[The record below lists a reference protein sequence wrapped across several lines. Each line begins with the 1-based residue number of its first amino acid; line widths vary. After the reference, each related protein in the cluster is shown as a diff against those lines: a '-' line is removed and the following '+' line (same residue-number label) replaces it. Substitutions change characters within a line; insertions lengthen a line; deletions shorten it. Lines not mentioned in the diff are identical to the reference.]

1 MKAGLAEVRE
11 KLAQVDCPRR
21 GAPRPELKVFWKN
34 RLHMLRDLR
43 IRFAGSLVA
52 GLVIFGVGQLPAQE
66 RRANNRIDVQK
77 YTIDAEIA
85 PANSTLAAR
94 AAVQFTPVDDNIN
107 SATFELNNALNIAR
121 VVDDQGR
128 PVPTS
133 RNQADSTIRLT
144 FEQPLPKGKPVTVT
158 FEYDGRLTGN
168 EESPVYGIKFAAIHP
183 DYAYLMYPA
192 RWFPVSGYTTDRFA
206 AEMHIVVPTGYTA
219 IGTGP
224 DTQKT
229 AGDQTTFNFKFSRD
243 SFPGSI
249 AVVKDA
255 PVKVNSEGVSTTL
268 YFRGSEAA
276 AAQACGE
283 KVGSMMTHFTGLFG
297 IPPYA
302 NLTVVETEAGA
313 PKGFAAPG
321 LIFLAPQTIG
331 PQLAEN
337 VLANEV
343 SRQWWEE
350 MLSPTTRN
358 HLWIT
363 NGLAAYS
370 ELLWTE
376 HENGTGAMNAA
387 LKSVMIDS
395 LTVDTVPI
403 IQSSRLEDY
412 SPELWALTGAKGAT
426 VLGMLRNIVGDDKFF
441 EILKTFAQEDGWK
454 PVNTDDFQKVA
465 ETVSKK
471 ELGYFFTEWIESSG
485 APQFKLEYTVF
496 RENTQGPDK
505 QKGFRVMGKITQDLD
520 TFHMPVDLRITTEG
534 NPEEAKVEVVG
545 TSSEF
550 SVDTFGKPKTVEID
564 PGSMVLHYEPSIR
577 VAVAIRKGEQFAEL
591 SEFGDAIREYS
602 KALETNRNSSLA
614 HYRMAEVYF
623 LQQTWQSAINEFR
636 ESLNGDLTPKWT
648 EVWAHIN
655 MGRIYDISGSR
666 DRAVNEYNQAIRTK
680 DNTQGAQA
688 EAAKLLKTP
697 YEKPK
702 RVDQ

>member
-1 MKAGLAEVRE
+1 MHRDFLVRS
-11 KLAQVDCPRR
+11 AWPV
-21 GAPRPELKVFWKN
+21 
-34 RLHMLRDLR
+34 
-43 IRFAGSLVA
+43 VA
-52 GLVIFGVGQLPAQE
+52 GLLLFAGAPNAPAQE
-66 RRANNRIDVQK
+66 RRTNRIDVEQ
-77 YTIDAEIA
+77 YTLDAEIA
-85 PANSTLAAR
+85 PANSTLAVK
-94 AAVQFTPVDDNIN
+94 AAIRFSPVDDSIG
-107 SATFELNNALNIAR
+107 SATFELNNALQIAR
-121 VVDDQGR
+121 VTDEQGR
-128 PVPTS
+128 QIPTS
-133 RNQADSTIRLT
+133 RNQTDSTIRLT
-144 FEQPLPKGKPVTVT
+144 FDQPLQKGKAVTIT

-183 DYAYLMYPA
+183 DFAYLMYPA

-206 AEMHIVVPTGYTA
+206 AEMHVSVPAGYTVV
-219 IGTGP
+219 GSGV
-224 DTQKT
+224 DSHQT
-229 AGDQTTFNFKFSRD
+229 AGDKTTFTLKFSRS

-249 AVVKDA
+249 AVLKDA
-255 PVKVNSEGVSTTL
+255 PAKVQSEGVTTTL
-268 YFRGSEAA
+268 YFRGPEAA
-276 AAQACGE
+276 TAQPCGE
-283 KVGSMMTHFTGLFG
+283 KIGQMMTHFTGLFG

-313 PKGFAAPG
+313 PKGYAAPG
-321 LIFLAPQTIG
+321 LIFLAPNALTPILG
-331 PQLAEN
+331 VN

-350 MLSPTTRN
+350 LISPTTRN

-376 HENGTGAMNAA
+376 HDSGVAAMNSA
-387 LKSVMIDS
+387 LKGVMVDS

-412 SPELWALTGAKGAT
+412 SPEIWALTGAKGAT
-426 VLGMLRNIVGDDKFF
+426 VLSMLRTMLGDEKFF
-441 EILKTFAQEDGWK
+441 ETLKTFAQNDGWK

-485 APQFKLEYTVF
+485 APQFKLEYTIF
-496 RENTQGPDK
+496 REKD
-505 QKGFRVMGKITQDLD
+505 KGFRVMGKITQDLD
-520 TFHMPVDLRITTEG
+520 TFRMPVDLRITTDG

-550 SVDTFGKPKTVEID
+550 SVDTFGKPKDVQID
-564 PGSMVLHYEPSIR
+564 PGSMVLHYEPNIR
-577 VAVAIRKGEQFAEL
+577 VAVAIRKGEQFVEL
-591 SEFGDAIREYS
+591 SQLGDALKEYQ
-602 KALETNRNSSLA
+602 KALETNRASSLA

-636 ESLNGDLTPKWT
+636 EALNGDLEPKWT
-648 EVWAHIN
+648 EVWSHIN

-666 DRAVNEYNQAIRTK
+666 DRAVNEYNLAIRTK
-680 DNTQGAQA
+680 DDTQGAQA
-688 EAAKLLKTP
+688 EAARLLKTP

-702 RVDQ
+702 RIDQ

>member
-1 MKAGLAEVRE
+1 
-11 KLAQVDCPRR
+11 
-21 GAPRPELKVFWKN
+21 
-34 RLHMLRDLR
+34 MLRDFR
-43 IRFAGSLVA
+43 TRSVWPVVA
-52 GLVIFGVGQLPAQE
+52 GLLLFAGASAQE
-66 RRANNRIDVQK
+66 RRTNRIDVEQ

-85 PANSTLAAR
+85 PANATLAVK
-94 AAVQFTPVDDNIN
+94 AAIRFSPVDDNIG
-107 SATFELNNALNIAR
+107 SATFELNNALQIAR
-121 VVDDQGR
+121 VVDEQGKQI
-128 PVPTS
+128 PTT
-133 RNQADSTIRLT
+133 RNPTDSSIRLT
-144 FEQPLPKGKPVTVT
+144 FDQPLPKGKPVTIT

-183 DYAYLMYPA
+183 DFAYLMYPA

-206 AEMHIVVPTGYTA
+206 ADIHVSVPAGYTVVGSGMDA
-219 IGTGP
+219 H
-224 DTQKT
+224 QT
-229 AGDQTTFNFKFSRD
+229 AGDKTTFSFKFSRS

-249 AVVKDA
+249 AVVKDQPA
-255 PVKVNSEGVSTTL
+255 KVQSEGVTTTL
-268 YFRGSEAA
+268 YFRGPEAA
-276 AAQACGE
+276 TAQPCGE
-283 KVGSMMTHFTGLFG
+283 KIGQMVSQFTGLFG

-313 PKGFAAPG
+313 PKGYAAPG
-321 LIFLAPQTIG
+321 LIFLAPNALSPI
-331 PQLAEN
+331 LSVN

-350 MLSPTTRN
+350 LVSPTTRN

-376 HENGTGAMNAA
+376 HENGPGAMNSA
-387 LKSVMIDS
+387 LKSVMVDS

-426 VLGMLRNIVGDDKFF
+426 VLSMLRNMLGDEKFF
-441 EILKTFAQEDGWK
+441 ETLKTFAQNDGWK
-454 PVNTDDFQKVA
+454 PVNTDDFQKAA

-485 APQFKLEYTVF
+485 APQFKLEYTIF
-496 RENTQGPDK
+496 REKD
-505 QKGFRVMGKITQDLD
+505 KGFRVMGKITQDLD
-520 TFHMPVDLRITTEG
+520 TFRMPVGLRITTDG
-534 NPEEAKVEVVG
+534 SPEEKQVEVVG

-564 PGSMVLHYEPSIR
+564 PASMVLHYEPNIR
-577 VAVAIRKGEQFAEL
+577 VAVAIRKGEQFVEL
-591 SEFGDAIREYS
+591 SELGDALKEYQ
-602 KALETNRNSSLA
+602 KALETNRTSSLA

-636 ESLNGDLTPKWT
+636 ESLNGDLEPKWT
-648 EVWAHIN
+648 EVWSHIN

-666 DRAVNEYNQAIRTK
+666 DRAVNEYNLAIRTK
-680 DNTQGAQA
+680 DDTQGAQA

-702 RVDQ
+702 RVEQ

>member
-1 MKAGLAEVRE
+1 LKA
-11 KLAQVDCPRR
+11 
-21 GAPRPELKVFWKN
+21 FWLVEGILEGQ
-34 RLHMLRDLR
+34 LHMLRDFR
-43 IRFAGSLVA
+43 TRSVWPVVA
-52 GLVIFGVGQLPAQE
+52 GLLLFAGASAQE
-66 RRANNRIDVQK
+66 RRTNRIDVEQ

-85 PANSTLAAR
+85 PANATLAVK
-94 AAVQFTPVDDNIN
+94 AAIRFSPVDDNIG
-107 SATFELNNALNIAR
+107 SATFELNNALQIAR
-121 VVDDQGR
+121 VVDEQGKQI
-128 PVPTS
+128 PTT
-133 RNQADSTIRLT
+133 RNPTDSSIRLT
-144 FEQPLPKGKPVTVT
+144 FDQPLPKGKPVTIT

-183 DYAYLMYPA
+183 DFAYLMYPA

-206 AEMHIVVPTGYTA
+206 ADIHVSVPAGYTVVGSGMDA
-219 IGTGP
+219 H
-224 DTQKT
+224 QT
-229 AGDQTTFNFKFSRD
+229 AGDKTTFSFKFSRS

-249 AVVKDA
+249 AVVKDQPA
-255 PVKVNSEGVSTTL
+255 KVQSEGVTTTL
-268 YFRGSEAA
+268 YFRGPEAA
-276 AAQACGE
+276 TAQPCGE
-283 KVGSMMTHFTGLFG
+283 KIGQMVSQFTGLFG

-313 PKGFAAPG
+313 PKGYAAPG
-321 LIFLAPQTIG
+321 LIFLAPNALSPI
-331 PQLAEN
+331 LSVN

-350 MLSPTTRN
+350 LVSPTTRN

-376 HENGTGAMNAA
+376 HENGPGAMNSA
-387 LKSVMIDS
+387 LKSVMVDS

-426 VLGMLRNIVGDDKFF
+426 VLSMLRNMLGDEKFF
-441 EILKTFAQEDGWK
+441 ETLKTFAQNDGWK
-454 PVNTDDFQKVA
+454 PVNTDDFQKAA

-485 APQFKLEYTVF
+485 APQFKLEYTIF
-496 RENTQGPDK
+496 REKD
-505 QKGFRVMGKITQDLD
+505 KGFRVMGKITQDLD
-520 TFHMPVDLRITTEG
+520 TFRMPVGLRITTDG
-534 NPEEAKVEVVG
+534 SPEEKQVEVVG

-564 PGSMVLHYEPSIR
+564 PASMVLHYEPNIR
-577 VAVAIRKGEQFAEL
+577 VAVAIRKGEQFVEL
-591 SEFGDAIREYS
+591 SELGDALKEYQ
-602 KALETNRNSSLA
+602 KALETNRTSSLA

-636 ESLNGDLTPKWT
+636 ESLNGDLEPKWT
-648 EVWAHIN
+648 EVWSHIN

-666 DRAVNEYNQAIRTK
+666 DRAVNEYNLAIRTK
-680 DNTQGAQA
+680 DDTQGAQA

-702 RVDQ
+702 RVEQ

>member
-1 MKAGLAEVRE
+1 
-11 KLAQVDCPRR
+11 
-21 GAPRPELKVFWKN
+21 
-34 RLHMLRDLR
+34 MLRD
-43 IRFAGSLVA
+43 IRTRTGWSVVA
-52 GLVIFGVGQLPAQE
+52 GLLIFIGVQNAPSQE
-66 RRANNRIDVQK
+66 RRANRIDVEQ

-85 PANSTLAAR
+85 PDNSTLAVK
-94 AAVQFTPVDDNIN
+94 AAVRFSPLDENIG
-107 SATFELNNALNIAR
+107 SATFELNNALSIAR
-121 VVDDQGR
+121 VTDEQGKQI
-128 PVPTS
+128 PTT
-133 RNQADSTIRLT
+133 RNTSDSTIRLN
-144 FEQPLPKGKPVTVT
+144 FDQPLPKGKPVTIA

-183 DYAYLMYPA
+183 DFAYLMYPA

-206 AEMHIVVPTGYTA
+206 AEIHVTVPAGYTVL
-219 IGTGP
+219 GTGM
-224 DTQKT
+224 DNQAA
-229 AGDQTTFNFKFSRD
+229 AGDKTTWNFKFART

-249 AVVKDA
+249 AVVKDQ
-255 PVKVNSEGVSTTL
+255 PVKALSAGVTTAV
-268 YFRGSEAA
+268 YFRGPE
-276 AAQACGE
+276 AAQAQPVGE
-283 KVGSMMTHFTGLFG
+283 KIGQIMEHFTGLFG

-302 NLTVVETEAGA
+302 NLTVIETEAGA
-313 PKGFAAPG
+313 PKGYAAPG
-321 LIFLAPQTIG
+321 MIFLG
-331 PQLAEN
+331 PNAITPLVSDN

-350 MLSPTTRN
+350 LLSPTTRN

-376 HENGTGAMNAA
+376 HDTGPGAMQTA
-387 LKSVMIDS
+387 LKGVMVDA
-395 LTVDTVPI
+395 LTVDTVPV

-426 VLGMLRNIVGDDKFF
+426 VLSMLRNMLGDATFF
-441 EILKTFAQEDGWK
+441 EVLKTFAQQDGWK

-485 APQFKLEYTVF
+485 APQFKLEYTIF
-496 RENTQGPDK
+496 REQ
-505 QKGFRVMGKITQDLD
+505 QKGFRVTGKITQDLD
-520 TFHMPVDLRITTEG
+520 TFRMPVELKITTEG

-564 PGSMVLHYEPSIR
+564 PNSMVLHYEPSIR

-591 SEFGDAIREYS
+591 SEFGDALKEYQ

-636 ESLNGDLTPKWT
+636 AALDGDLDPKWT
-648 EVWAHIN
+648 EVWARIN

-666 DRAVNEYNQAIRTK
+666 DRAVNEYNLAIRTK

-702 RVDQ
+702 RVEQ